1 MLQGLTGDWAWMGG
15 MCHGTEEAARG
26 SSLLHQSL
34 HEERLLRSHEVV
46 MAKASTDGNQCLDL
60 PKAKL

>member
-1 MLQGLTGDWAWMGG
+1 MQGLTGDWAWMGG

-46 MAKASTDGNQCLDL
+46 MAKASTDGNQCL
-60 PKAKL
+60 PKPKL